1 MGLELIGAIDLMW
14 WEGNGV
20 MGGCSSPLKIR
31 MGCSM
36 LFRCLRSLWGM
47 FSLKE
52 LLTSTQTILMLA
64 CTSATG
70 VDSFT
75 FAV

>member
-1 MGLELIGAIDLMW
+1 MGLELIGAIDLVW

-20 MGGCSSPLKIR
+20 MGGCSSSLKIG
-31 MGCSM
+31 MGCSV
-36 LFRCLRSLWGM
+36 LFRCLRSPWDM

-52 LLTSTQTILMLA
+52 LLSSTQTIPMLA
-64 CTSATG
+64 STSATG
-70 VDSFT
+70 ADSFT

>member
-1 MGLELIGAIDLMW
+1 
-14 WEGNGV
+14 
-20 MGGCSSPLKIR
+20 MGGCSSSLKIR
-31 MGCSM
+31 MGCGM
-36 LFRCLRSLWGM
+36 LFRCLRSLWDM

-52 LLTSTQTILMLA
+52 LLSSTQTILMLA
-64 CTSATG
+64 STSATG